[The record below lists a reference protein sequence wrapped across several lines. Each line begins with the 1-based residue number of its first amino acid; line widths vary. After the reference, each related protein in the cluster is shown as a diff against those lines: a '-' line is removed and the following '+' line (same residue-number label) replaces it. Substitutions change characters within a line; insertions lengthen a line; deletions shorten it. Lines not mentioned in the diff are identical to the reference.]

1 MAPLILRVNSF
12 KSTSCSFKAFRS
24 RTLCR
29 LQEQAL
35 KPPAVVIREG
45 AVIVAFGLPVEVT
58 GKATGEAPQKRPREK
73 PQKATHAV
81 LELEKRL
88 PALAFAEMVP
98 PLGKSESIVKR
109 AVRKLRESGRLQR
122 IGPAKGGHWQV
133 IE

>member
-81 LELEKRL
+81 LET
-88 PALAFAEMVP
+88 
-98 PLGKSESIVKR
+98 
-109 AVRKLRESGRLQR
+109 
-122 IGPAKGGHWQV
+122 
-133 IE
+133 

>member
-1 MAPLILRVNSF
+1 MPS
-12 KSTSCSFKAFRS
+12 
-24 RTLCR
+24 
-29 LQEQAL
+29 L
-35 KPPAVVIREG
+35 K
-45 AVIVAFGLPVEVT
+45 
-58 GKATGEAPQKRPREK
+58 
-73 PQKATHAV
+73 
-81 LELEKRL
+81 LEKRL